1 MPLNKRQREQMLA
14 CCGEIQED
22 DGVDPRRFFKSHSDR
37 NKRDRKTQQLCQQV
51 EQTLSLVLSGEFS
64 DELLQSLIVESVIP
78 APNASQLVVTVSAA
92 SSHEDGRVMSL
103 DPSVVLER
111 LDRVTGRLRSEVAAS
126 ITRKRAPSLK
136 FRVVSASPTSPQT
149 ASDDRGEVAHE

>member
-1 MPLNKRQREQMLA
+1 MPLNNRQRAQMLA

-37 NKRDRKTQQLCQQV
+37 SKRDRKTQQLCQQV

-78 APNASQLVVTVSAA
+78 APNASQMLVTVSIE
-92 SSHEDGRVMSL
+92 SSLEAPAN
-103 DPSVVLER
+103 PSVVLER
-111 LDRVTGRLRSEVAAS
+111 LDRVVGRLRAEVAAS
-126 ITRKRAPSLK
+126 ITRKRAPALK
-136 FRVVSASPTSPQT
+136 LLIVSAQATSD
-149 ASDDRGEVAHE
+149 ANERSEDE

>member
-1 MPLNKRQREQMLA
+1 MPLNNRQREQMLA

-78 APNASQLVVTVSAA
+78 APNASQMLVTVSIE
-92 SSHEDGRVMSL
+92 SSLEAPA

-111 LDRVTGRLRSEVAAS
+111 LDRVAGRLRSEVAAS
-126 ITRKRAPSLK
+126 ITRKRAPALR
-136 FRVVSASPTSPQT
+136 FRIVSTQATN
-149 ASDDRGEVAHE
+149 DVIDRSEDE

>member
-1 MPLNKRQREQMLA
+1 MPLNNRQREQMLA

-22 DGVDPRRFFKSHSDR
+22 DGVDPRRFFKSPSGQ
-37 NKRDRKTQQLCQQV
+37 NKQDRKTQQLCQQV

-78 APNASQLVVTVSAA
+78 APNASQLLVTVRIENG
-92 SSHEDGRVMSL
+92 HEDAP

-111 LDRVTGRLRSEVAAS
+111 LDRVVGRLRSEVAVS
-126 ITRKRAPSLK
+126 ITRKRAPGLK
-136 FRVVSASPTSPQT
+136 FQVVSPV
-149 ASDDRGEVAHE
+149 SDVPLNDVNEEGQP